1 MAWLTKPRFAGT
13 VLTAQQQHGV
23 LLPCGLRSHR
33 LRDMS
38 FAPKPKI
45 PLRGYRA
52 YSPAAARSAAALWSA
67 LTSLARYELR
77 PKAQDPAS
85 RVPCLQPGRCTQRLG
100 FVRFLVCVHIGY
112 ANMNSAQKPMP
123 C

>member
-13 VLTAQQQHGV
+13 VLTARPLHAA
-23 LLPCGLRSHR
+23 LPPCGLRSHR

-52 YSPAAARSAAALWSA
+52 YSPAAARSAWALSVFGLRSHW
-67 LTSLARYELR
+67 LRQYELR
-77 PKAQDPAS
+77 PKTDALLTQGGLTAQQQHGVLLPY
-85 RVPCLQPGRCTQRLG
+85 
-100 FVRFLVCVHIGY
+100 RFF
-112 ANMNSAQKPMP
+112 PT
-123 C
+123 